1 MFWIEE
7 YTEMS
12 SGLLSLIQD
21 GRPQTAA
28 DSLSV
33 PSLPQIHTHLV
44 ITSHTRAAPAVSFN
58 PHQSRVSP
66 APAPIA
72 ALSGRGRE
80 ACEIPPTLKC
90 SDQTDQSARLPVKA
104 NILLSGHRTCR
115 EDQSAIERAA
125 LFWSGS
131 RLFKFGRESGG
142 FYF

>member
-1 MFWIEE
+1 MFWMEE

-21 GRPQTAA
+21 QDSRPQTAV

-33 PSLPQIHTHLV
+33 PSLRQIHTHLV

-80 ACEIPPTLKC
+80 ACEISLTLKC
-90 SDQTDQSARLPVKA
+90 SEQTDQSARPPIKA
-104 NILLSGHRTCR
+104 NILLSGQRTCR
-115 EDQSAIERAA
+115 KDRSAIERAA
-125 LFWSGS
+125 LF
-131 RLFKFGRESGG
+131 
-142 FYF
+142 